1 MKGDEEAEFT
11 LWSNGVAEV
20 LDGKGRP
27 ELAALFRALA
37 RHDRDRIRETL
48 EMYTLP
54 VLEGLEDTLLEER
67 AQRESQGEAKFAGML
82 DDVLAAVDEVR
93 EGRGWEEPGWDE
105 EDTVH

>member
-1 MKGDEEAEFT
+1 MTGNEEAEFT

-37 RHDRDRIRETL
+37 RRDMIRIRETV
-48 EMYTLP
+48 EMFTLP
-54 VLEGLEDTLLEER
+54 VLEGLEDTLREELGE
-67 AQRESQGEAKFAGML
+67 RESQGEARFAGIL
-82 DDVLAAVDEVR
+82 EEVLGIVDQVR
-93 EGRGWEEPGWDE
+93 EGRGLEEPGWDE